1 MEKGQEQQ
9 GGGPGLMIVSNRL
22 PVVMSWDEASG
33 TWDVEPGSGGLVQ
46 AMNPILKQ
54 HGGTWV
60 GWLGMTSEEAG
71 EVPPPLGRVSE
82 RTGYRLAPVSLSTAD
97 IEGYYTGFAN
107 SVLWPLF
114 HGFPDRCEF
123 RPEFWESYKA
133 VNETFAAV
141 LAEEVAPGE
150 PLWVHDYHLILTAQR
165 MREMGAKPGRVG
177 FFLHIPFP
185 VLENFLKLPWRAD
198 LMRAMLQFDQL
209 GFQTGRDL
217 RNFLS
222 CVEKLVPEARIE
234 RQSGHRIKRIATPE
248 RELSVAAFPI
258 GNDFAGW
265 DERARSEAVE
275 AEMLGLREALGEVQI
290 LLGIDRLD
298 YSKGLLSRLQ
308 AFELMLDEHP
318 ELQGQVMLFQL
329 VVPSRE
335 SVPEYQ
341 LLKEELEREIGR
353 ITGRFSR
360 PGWQPI
366 RYLYNTVDLDE
377 LTALYRMSRVAV
389 VTPLC
394 DGMNL
399 VCKEF
404 CASQIDANG
413 ALLLSEFAGAA
424 AQLQEGAVLV
434 NPYDVERTAAA
445 LHQAVTMGSEE
456 RQERMTQMRSVLQEQ
471 DVFWWSRSFIQSLL
485 QPRSLQEM
493 SDAEYLPTIDV
504 PA

>member
-1 MEKGQEQQ
+1 
-9 GGGPGLMIVSNRL
+9 MIVSNRL
-22 PVVMSWDEASG
+22 PVVMRWEEEASA
-33 TWDVEPGSGGLVQ
+33 WEVEPGSGGLVQ

-54 HGGTWV
+54 QGGTWL
-60 GWLGMTSEEAG
+60 GWLGTTEEETG
-71 EVPPPLGRVSE
+71 EVPPPLERVSE
-82 RTGYRLAPVSLSTAD
+82 RTGYRLAPVSLTNSN

-114 HGFPDRCEF
+114 HGFPDRCDF
-123 RPEFWESYKA
+123 RPEFWESYKE
-133 VNETFAAV
+133 VNGKFAAA
-141 LAEEVAPGE
+141 LAEEVQPGE
-150 PLWVHDYHLILTAQR
+150 PLWIHDYHLILAAQR
-165 MREMGAKPGRVG
+165 MRELGAQPGRVG

-185 VLENFLKLPWRAD
+185 VLENFVKLPWRAD
-198 LMRAMLQFDQL
+198 LMRAMLQFDLL

-222 CVEKLVPEARIE
+222 CVEKLVPEAHLE
-234 RQSGHRIKRIATPE
+234 RRGDHQITLVALPE
-248 RELSVAAFPI
+248 RELSVSAFPI
-258 GNDFAGW
+258 GNDFSGW
-265 DERARSEAVE
+265 DERARSEAVD
-275 AEMLGLREALGEVQI
+275 AETRQLREALGDVKI

-308 AFELMLDEHP
+308 AFEHLLDKHP
-318 ELQGQVMLFQL
+318 ELQGRVMFFQL

-353 ITGRFSR
+353 ITGRFST

-366 RYLYNTVDLDE
+366 RYLYNTVGLDE
-377 LTALYRMSRVAV
+377 LTALYRMSAVAV

-404 CASQIDANG
+404 CASQVEANG

-424 AQLQEGAVLV
+424 AQLQVGAVLV
-434 NPYDVERTAAA
+434 NPYDVERTAEAM
-445 LHQAVTMGSEE
+445 HQAVTMAPAE
-456 RQERMTQMRSVLQEQ
+456 RRERMERMRAVLQEQ
-471 DVFWWSRSFIQSLL
+471 DVFWWSRSFLHALL
-485 QPRSLQEM
+485 EPRSLQEM